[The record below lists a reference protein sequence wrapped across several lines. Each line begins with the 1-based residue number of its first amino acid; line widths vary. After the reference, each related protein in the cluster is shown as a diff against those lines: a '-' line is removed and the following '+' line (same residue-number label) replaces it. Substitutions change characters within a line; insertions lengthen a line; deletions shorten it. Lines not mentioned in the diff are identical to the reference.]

1 MTIQNAKNISSFK
14 NSKNELTKKKLSLFD
29 LVAVAVGLVLS
40 QGVMVIILQGFG
52 ISGMSFFIPL
62 IIGFILAMTYA
73 ASFAELAL
81 LIPKNGSISNYSL
94 VATGHL
100 PAMLSVFCGYVVV
113 AMFATSAELILIDEV
128 LQQILNIQVPYFLIG
143 FVTLAIFTGLNLLR
157 IDIFSKVQNTIAFV
171 MVGLLMLLGLS
182 ALGGVIF
189 PHKEVVNFSLS
200 FDMETISLVALA
212 FWGFVG
218 VEFVVPMI
226 EESKSAEKNI
236 PKSMYLGL
244 IIIFMTISLY
254 GIGALYYLPQ
264 GDLANSLVPHIEYAT
279 AVFGQPGL
287 IFIAIGAI
295 FATCSTLNSTLAALP
310 RMLQGMAKN
319 KQVLPI
325 FSQVSKKNNVP
336 WVGVLFIALII
347 ALPML
352 FAKSEADLIKVLLSA
367 ACISWLIAYVIAH
380 VNVIVLRQR
389 YPNLARPYKSPF
401 YPLPQVIGIAGMI
414 FAIIYAAP
422 TPELQTQIFSWAGI
436 VIGIV
441 MVVSILWIKFGIKK
455 QLFKPEP
462 IEDLLK

>member
-1 MTIQNAKNISSFK
+1 MTKKNVKNISGLK
-14 NSKNELTKKKLSLFD
+14 NSKNEVGRKKLSLFD
-29 LVAVAVGLVLS
+29 LVAIAVGLVLS

-62 IIGFILAMTYA
+62 LIGFILAMTYA

-128 LQQILNIQVPYFLIG
+128 LQHILNIQVPYYLIG
-143 FVTLAIFTGLNLLR
+143 FTTLAIFTGLNLLK

-171 MVGLLMLLGLS
+171 MVSLLMLLGLS
-182 ALGGVIF
+182 ALGGVVF
-189 PHKEVVNFSLS
+189 PHKEAVDFSFN
-200 FDMETISLVALA
+200 FDMETVSLVALA

-236 PKSMYLGL
+236 PRSMYLGL
-244 IIIFMTISLY
+244 VIILMTISLY

-287 IFIAIGAI
+287 IFIAIGAV

-325 FSQVSKKNNVP
+325 FSRVSKKNRVP
-336 WVGVLFIALII
+336 WVGVLFIALTI

-380 VNVIVLRQR
+380 INVIVLRSR
-389 YPNLARPYKSPF
+389 YSGLARPYKAPF
-401 YPLPQVIGIAGMI
+401 YPLPQVIGIVGMI

-422 TPELQTQIFSWAGI
+422 TPELQVQIFSWAGV
-436 VIGIV
+436 VIGVV

>member
-1 MTIQNAKNISSFK
+1 MIIQNAKNIRSFT
-14 NSKNELTKKKLSLFD
+14 NSKNEVTKKKLNLFG

-81 LIPKNGSISNYSL
+81 LIPGNGSISNYSL

-143 FVTLAIFTGLNLLR
+143 FITLAIFTGLNLLK

-171 MVGLLMLLGLS
+171 MVSLLMILGLS
-182 ALGGVIF
+182 ALGSVVF
-189 PHKEVVNFSLS
+189 PHKQVVDFTLS

-244 IIIFMTISLY
+244 VIIFMTISLY

-279 AVFGQPGL
+279 SVFGQPGL

-325 FSQVSKKNNVP
+325 FSKASKKNNVP
-336 WVGVLFIALII
+336 WVGVLFIAFII

-380 VNVIVLRQR
+380 VNVIVLRNR

-401 YPLPQVIGIAGMI
+401 YPFPQVLGIAGMI
-414 FAIIYAAP
+414 FAIIYVAP
-422 TPELQTQIFSWAGI
+422 TPELQTQIFNWAGI

-462 IEDLLK
+462 LENLLK